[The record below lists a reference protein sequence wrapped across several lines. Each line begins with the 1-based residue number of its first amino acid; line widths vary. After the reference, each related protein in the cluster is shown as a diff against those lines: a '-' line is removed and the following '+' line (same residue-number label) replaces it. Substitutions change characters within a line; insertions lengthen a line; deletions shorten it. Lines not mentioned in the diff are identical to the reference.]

1 VDTEVTDTAI
11 TMMRASFLIVG
22 GMAAWLASSQ
32 NGFALPGQ
40 PAGSGQSSLPQQKKI
55 VQQYCV
61 GCHNEKMKSGGL
73 AIDPATL
80 DSVGDHAVV
89 WEKVVRKLR
98 AGLMPPAGLP
108 RPDKASYDGLATWL
122 ETGLDQA
129 AAANPNPGRT
139 EALHRLNRAEYQN
152 VVRDLLGLQINA
164 ADLLPADDGSY
175 GFDNIAGVL
184 KVSQTLMERYLS
196 VARTVSRLAVGDPPL
211 SPEAVTF
218 RLPPG
223 LPQYDHM
230 DGLPFGTRG
239 GTLINYTFPAD
250 GEYEIQVQLQRAS
263 GGAISGVFEQHEME
277 VSLDGDQLKLFTI
290 KPDAKKDKAAGEE
303 DAGGAAPVAKDAAGA
318 KKDAAPK
325 KELDADL
332 HLRIPVK
339 AGPRQVEVAFL
350 MKDHAELTDLRK
362 QFTRLDNSGGN
373 GVALTQPHVAAVIIT
388 GPYGRPAKQAMEN
401 TPSRHKIFV
410 CYPENAAEAPGCAKK
425 ILTTLARR
433 AYRRPVTDADVAV
446 LLAAYKEGNGNFEAG
461 IERAV
466 RRLLV
471 SPEFLFRVEYDPAD
485 CPPQK
490 NYRVTDVELASRLSF
505 FLWSSMPDDEL
516 LNLAVAGKLKDPAV
530 LQKQVKRMMAD
541 SRSSA
546 LVDNFAGQWLYLRNL
561 PAVTPNLDMF
571 PNYDEELRQSMRR
584 ETELF
589 VSDVVQQNKSVLT
602 LLDADYTFL
611 NERLAKHYRI
621 PNVYGSQFRKVSL
634 GDQAAIRGGL
644 LGQAS
649 ILTVTS
655 HDNRTSPVVR
665 GKWVLENILGTPPPP
680 PPANVPALKEGASAD
695 GKVLTMRER
704 MAEHRKNPVCASC
717 HAMIE
722 PAGFALEHF
731 DAVGQWRDVDD
742 TRPVPWVRGEGFPAI
757 DASGKLP
764 DGTTFDGP
772 AGLKQAL
779 MARPDRFV
787 KTVTEKLMIYA
798 LGRGVEYYDMPSIRK
813 IALDAQN
820 NDYRFSTLVMGV
832 VNSQPFQMRRTE

>member
-1 VDTEVTDTAI
+1 MDPSGLNDVSAQA
-11 TMMRASFLIVG
+11 AS
-22 GMAAWLASSQ
+22 
-32 NGFALPGQ
+32 
-40 PAGSGQSSLPQQKKI
+40 
-55 VQQYCV
+55 
-61 GCHNEKMKSGGL
+61 
-73 AIDPATL
+73 
-80 DSVGDHAVV
+80 

-98 AGLMPPAGLP
+98 NGLMPPAGLP

-122 ETGLDQA
+122 ETELDRA
-129 AAANPNPGRT
+129 AAAHPNPGRT

-152 VVRDLLGLQINA
+152 VVRDLLGLKINT

-184 KVSQTLMERYLS
+184 KISQTLMERYLS
-196 VARTVSRLAVGDPPL
+196 VARTVSRLAVADPPL
-211 SPEAVTF
+211 TPEAVTF

-223 LPQYDHM
+223 LPQYDHIE
-230 DGLPFGTRG
+230 GLPFGTRG

-250 GEYEIQVQLQRAS
+250 GEYEFQVQLQRAS
-263 GGAISGVFEQHEME
+263 GGAISGVFEEHQME
-277 VSLDGDQLKLFTI
+277 VSLNGEQLKLFTI
-290 KPDAKKDKAAGEE
+290 KPEPRSAKAQGEEGDSKDKPN
-303 DAGGAAPVAKDAAGA
+303 DK
-318 KKDAAPK
+318 PK

-332 HLRIPVK
+332 HIRVPVK
-339 AGPRQVEVAFL
+339 AGPQQVEVAFL

-373 GVALTQPHVAAVIIT
+373 GVALTQPHVAAVILT
-388 GPYGRPAKQAMEN
+388 GPFGPKPDLSGEE
-401 TPSRHKIFV
+401 TPSRKKIFV
-410 CYPENAAEAPGCAKK
+410 CYPKSASDQPACAKK
-425 ILTTLARR
+425 ILTNLARR
-433 AYRRPVTDADVAV
+433 GYRRPVTEADVSV
-446 LLAAYKEGNGNFEAG
+446 LLAAYREANGNFEAG

-471 SPEFLFRVEYDPAD
+471 SPEFLFRVEYDPQN
-485 CPPQK
+485 CGKGQ
-490 NYRVTDVELASRLSF
+490 NYRVSDAELASRLSF

-516 LNLAVAGKLKDPAV
+516 LNLAVAGKLKNPV
-530 LQKQVKRMMAD
+530 ILQQQVKRMMAD

-571 PNYDEELRQSMRR
+571 PNYDEELRQSMRK

-589 VSDVVQQNKSVLT
+589 VGSVIKDDRSVMT
-602 LLDADYTFL
+602 LLDSDYTFL
-611 NERLAKHYRI
+611 NERLAKHYNI
-621 PNVYGSQFRKVSL
+621 PDVYGSQFRRVSL

-649 ILTVTS
+649 VLTVTS

-731 DAVGQWRDVDD
+731 DAVGQWRTLDD
-742 TRPVPWVRGEGFPAI
+742 TRPLPWVRAEGYPAI
-757 DASGKLP
+757 DATGKLP

-772 AGLKQAL
+772 AELKKAL
-779 MARPDRFV
+779 VSRPDRFV

-798 LGRGVEYYDMPSIRK
+798 LGRGVEYYDMPSIRQ
-813 IALDAQN
+813 IARDAQA
-820 NDYRFSTLVMGV
+820 NDYRFSTLLMGV
-832 VNSQPFQMRRTE
+832 VNSEPFQMRRSE